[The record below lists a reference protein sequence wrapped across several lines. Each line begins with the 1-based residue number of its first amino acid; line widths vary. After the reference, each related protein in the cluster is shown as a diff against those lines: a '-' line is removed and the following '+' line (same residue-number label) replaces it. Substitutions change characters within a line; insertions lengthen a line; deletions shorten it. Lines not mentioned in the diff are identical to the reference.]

1 MLAQH
6 VSSLL
11 LVVIGAWS
19 LVSHQ
24 CLTADSM
31 HNKLFAD
38 LRLLS
43 NCGRPLLIIILA
55 FWLFFFSPLQ
65 AFYFSRDDVA
75 LYGFSHFFKEN
86 SHEER
91 EHAEKLLSFQNK
103 RGGRIVLQEVKVGT
117 RRCTR
122 SHTHTR
128 PPVPATL
135 LLVVGLHQ
143 LDRLATLE
151 TRA

>member
-43 NCGRPLLIIILA
+43 NCGRPLLIIILV
-55 FWLFFFSPLQ
+55 FCFSFPLCRPSTSPGMTWPST
-65 AFYFSRDDVA
+65 ASPTSSRRTA
-75 LYGFSHFFKEN
+75 MRSASTPRN
-86 SHEER
+86 CCPSRTR
-91 EHAEKLLSFQNK
+91 EVDASSCKRSRWV
-103 RGGRIVLQEVKVGT
+103 RGGARART
-117 RRCTR
+117 
-122 SHTHTR
+122 HTHTHLFLQHFSLLSACINWT
-128 PPVPATL
+128 VL
-135 LLVVGLHQ
+135 LL
-143 LDRLATLE
+143 
-151 TRA
+151 